1 MESRIPAV
9 NVAGILDKTIK
20 MVIDEAPNAWRKLLL
35 SAVAWLT
42 SSGKTS
48 SQAQF
53 IKILHRD
60 QSVVTRQ
67 INKLVADGWI
77 SKRFSDKDHRRSE
90 LFLTSKG
97 EAILPKIKDI
107 YRQVNLN
114 TNRIVVNADLIKP
127 QLFSKLRCHI
137 LGYLSDTI
145 FSHPVNVSHVNF
157 HCTHLG

>member
-1 MESRIPAV
+1 MEPRI
-9 NVAGILDKTIK
+9 DKLVSIFNHK
-20 MVIDEAPNAWRKLLL
+20 MRTELNFQYEKIGL
-35 SAVAWLT
+35 SAKNYFYLEKIAET
-42 SSGKTS
+42 PGI

-60 QSVVTRQ
+60 QSVITRQ

-107 YRQVNLN
+107 YRQVNQNSLASL
-114 TNRIVVNADLIKP
+114 TASEAKVFGDLLAKVTTTYQP
-127 QLFSKLRCHI
+127 HNS
-137 LGYLSDTI
+137 TE
-145 FSHPVNVSHVNF
+145 V
-157 HCTHLG
+157 